1 MNGKSRSRIVITGTY
16 CSLNKGDAAMRI
28 ALTDALKEAV
38 PDCHVTMM
46 TPFPELDGSA
56 YRSDVTLKCSRRRPV
71 KALGL
76 ILLASVWHVIYRVFR
91 LDFRFML
98 NNEMRVYRESD
109 VVVDLSGD
117 GLTEEYGTKCLIAH
131 LIPIVLGKLLAKPV
145 FVCAQTIGP
154 FNKNE
159 ALCRWILK
167 KTDVVS
173 AREKLTYDYLSK
185 LGLNGTTLSLTA
197 DMAFLVGAVPPETA
211 RNILAKEGVT
221 FDKPI
226 IGFSISRLPGHIL
239 GSAEERKATNLE
251 LELAETLDKL
261 VEAGMHPVFV
271 SHATGPGDRRDDRKA
286 ARRVANISRHSSE
299 ITVLEGDYSAE
310 EIKGI
315 ISQMEL
321 FAGVRMHSCIAAMS
335 MCVPTAVI
343 AYGPKAYGIAGLA
356 GQSRWVLDIRNI
368 TSGELFDT
376 LQQLWQ
382 KRESVRRS
390 LREEMAV
397 INKLAGENV
406 AIIQT
411 LLSKKD

>member
-1 MNGKSRSRIVITGTY
+1 
-16 CSLNKGDAAMRI
+16 MRI
-28 ALTDALKEAV
+28 ALTDALKKAI

-71 KALGL
+71 KAMGL
-76 ILLASVWHVIYRVFR
+76 ILLASVWHAVHRVFR
-91 LDFRFML
+91 LDLRFIL
-98 NNEMRVYRESD
+98 NKEMRVYRESD

-131 LIPIVLGKLLAKPV
+131 LIPIVLGKLLNKPV

-154 FNKNE
+154 FDKNE
-159 ALCRWILK
+159 ALCRWILR
-167 KTDVVS
+167 KTDVVT
-173 AREKLTYDYLSK
+173 AREKLTYDYLSN

-197 DMAFLVGAVPPETA
+197 DMAFLVGSIPPETA
-211 RNILAKEGVT
+211 RNILSKEGVT

-226 IGFSISRLPGHIL
+226 AGFSISRLPGHIL
-239 GSAEERKATNLE
+239 GSAEERKATSLE

-261 VEAGMHPVFV
+261 VEKGMHPVFV

-286 ARRVANISRHSSE
+286 AKRVADISRYSSE

-315 ISQMEL
+315 ISQMEI

-335 MCVPTAVI
+335 MCVPTAII

-356 GQSRWVLDIRNI
+356 GQSRWVMDIRNI
-368 TSGELFDT
+368 TSGKLFDT

-382 KRESVRRS
+382 ERESVRKS
-390 LREEMAV
+390 LREEMAA
-397 INKLAGENV
+397 INKLAEENV
-406 AIIQT
+406 TIIQA
-411 LLSKKD
+411 LLNKKDRPARRLR